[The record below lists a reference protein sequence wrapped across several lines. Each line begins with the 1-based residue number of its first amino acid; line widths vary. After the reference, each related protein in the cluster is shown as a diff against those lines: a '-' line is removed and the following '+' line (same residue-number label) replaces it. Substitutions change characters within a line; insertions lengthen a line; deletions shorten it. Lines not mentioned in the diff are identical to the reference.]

1 MYSISKETP
10 IGFADGAAVRA
21 MEDSLDLGELV
32 ERLKGEHF
40 AQEQVESYERLSQL
54 RHVHFLRVSGKP
66 VKVVTAPHA
75 FGTGVV
81 VVAVIGLDSKV
92 RARR

>member
-40 AQEQVESYERLSQL
+40 AQEQV
-54 RHVHFLRVSGKP
+54 
-66 VKVVTAPHA
+66 VV
-75 FGTGVV
+75 
-81 VVAVIGLDSKV
+81 
-92 RARR
+92 